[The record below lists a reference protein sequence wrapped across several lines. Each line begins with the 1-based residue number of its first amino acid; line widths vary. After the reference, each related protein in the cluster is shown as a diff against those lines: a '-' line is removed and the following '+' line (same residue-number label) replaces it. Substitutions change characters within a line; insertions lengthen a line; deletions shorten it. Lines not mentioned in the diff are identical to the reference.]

1 VVMRASLPQECRD
14 ALRATLTQH
23 SDVLWESLTSTE
35 RNADKFI
42 ERDAYM
48 SFETDPAIY
57 DVVRMAYEVAGIAL
71 DD

>member
-1 VVMRASLPQECRD
+1 MRCAPRWPNTPTCCGK
-14 ALRATLTQH
+14 A
-23 SDVLWESLTSTE
+23 LWESLTSTE

>member
-1 VVMRASLPQECRD
+1 
-14 ALRATLTQH
+14 
-23 SDVLWESLTSTE
+23 
-35 RNADKFI
+35 
-42 ERDAYM
+42 M